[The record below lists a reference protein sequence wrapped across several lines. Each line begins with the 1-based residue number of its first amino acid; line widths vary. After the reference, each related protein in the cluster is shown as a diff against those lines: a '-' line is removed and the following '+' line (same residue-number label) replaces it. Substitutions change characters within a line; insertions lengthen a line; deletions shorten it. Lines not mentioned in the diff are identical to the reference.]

1 MIRLIIA
8 EDHQAF
14 TDGIAAYLKYD
25 EDIKLIDTVQ
35 DGEALLKTVKQLQ
48 PDVIITDLRM
58 PKLDGMEATKILQQD
73 FPQIKIIAL
82 TMFDRIETVQNAFKA
97 GVSGYVLKNSG
108 LQIMKDAIKTV
119 LKGKKYYDPNL
130 TSSFL
135 ENKPTIE
142 TSGKSLLSKRE
153 KEVLYLIS
161 KGFSSVRIAEELS
174 ISKTTVDTHRKN
186 ICRKLGING
195 NNALLQY
202 AIENKY

>member
-58 PKLDGMEATKILQQD
+58 PKLDGMEATKILKQD